1 MERIKEKPTLGERV
15 KEKAVSAPK
24 ELLRKGLDDGSER
37 LRTQLRD
44 TAQQGRRDEY
54 GGDAI
59 EDTAASGLRRAEK
72 ELLKQRKK
80 KNAEQSASPQGDAS
94 APSSNSDVPP
104 VIRTREAEA
113 ARVSTPPP
121 PAQEQ
126 ARQAAMKQAVKTKN
140 AYISARGETTVT
152 AAPEPQ
158 RQGQQAFIQEQGRK
172 ASRQQV
178 QRRQAEQWFR
188 HQVDLRGDPLR
199 SEYPT
204 SRGRELPSRE
214 RIKERGSI
222 QPPKKHRLPEPKA
235 PEHAVGIVP
244 KIREGGKATGLSA
257 EQAVRSSTAHAAT
270 VGNYVAREAA
280 MQMALRQQTTKTAET
295 AVQKTAQAAG
305 RALRAIIAA
314 AQSLLAAIAAGG
326 STVVAMVLVI
336 CLIGLLIVSPFGIF
350 FSGEDSGTGHTMPD
364 AVSMMNS
371 EFSTRIEQI
380 KAENPYDELDM
391 DNAGSAAMISNW
403 RDVLAVYAVRTTT
416 DNASPDE
423 VATLTAE
430 KLDLLRQIF
439 WDMNAIS
446 YWVET
451 ISGDEDESDTVILHI
466 TVTVKDHLQMADEYR
481 FDAEQHKLLE
491 ELMQPEY
498 QELFMALTGSYQD
511 IDLSPEE
518 IQEIIKKL
526 PADLSEERK
535 QVVLTAYQLLGKVN
549 YFWGGKSL
557 VLGWDS
563 RWGMP
568 MEVTAAGSSSSG
580 TVRPFGLDCS
590 GFVDWVFY
598 NQSGGSYIIGHGGGA
613 SAQHSYCAPISW
625 DDALPGDLV
634 FYPGDSHVGIVC
646 GFDNSGNILIIHCA
660 SSSNNVVVTGKTGF
674 TMIGRPDHYGE

>member
-1 MERIKEKPTLGERV
+1 MKKIKEKPTLSERI
-15 KEKAVSAPK
+15 KEKAVSTPR

-59 EDTAASGLRRAEK
+59 EDTAASGLHRAEK

-80 KNAEQSASPQGDAS
+80 KNAEQSASPRGDAS
-94 APSSNSDVPP
+94 VPNFESDAPP
-104 VIRTREAEA
+104 VIRTRETDA
-113 ARVSTPPP
+113 ARARDPSPPVR
-121 PAQEQ
+121 EQ
-126 ARQAAMKQAVKTKN
+126 ARQAPMKQAVKTKN
-140 AYISARGETTVT
+140 AYISTQRKTVMT

-178 QRRQAEQWFR
+178 QRRRAERRFQR
-188 HQVDLRGDPLR
+188 QDDLRGDSLC
-199 SEYPT
+199 SEGFEPT
-204 SRGRELPSRE
+204 SRGR
-214 RIKERGSI
+214 IKERGGI
-222 QPPKKHRLPEPKA
+222 QPPKKRQFPEPKTPNHVA
-235 PEHAVGIVP
+235 GIVP
-244 KIREGGKATGLSA
+244 KAREGSKSAVLSS
-257 EQAVRSSTAHAAT
+257 EQAMHSTTVHATAAGT
-270 VGNYVAREAA
+270 HAAREAA
-280 MQMALRQQTTKTAET
+280 MQMAKRQQVTKVAET
-295 AVQKTAQAAG
+295 ATQKTAQAAG
-305 RALRAIIAA
+305 RALRSIIAA

-350 FSGEDSGTGHTMPD
+350 FSVEDSGTGYTMPE
-364 AVSMMNS
+364 AVSVLNG
-371 EFSTRIEQI
+371 EFAARIEQI

-423 VATLTAE
+423 VATLTEE
-430 KLDLLRQIF
+430 KMEILREIF

-446 YWVET
+446 YHLET
-451 ISGDEDESDTVILHI
+451 VSGGEDEGDTVILRI

-481 FDAEQHKLLE
+481 FNADQRKLLE

-498 QELFMALTGSYQD
+498 QELFAALTGSYQD
-511 IDLSPEE
+511 IELSPDEVAKIME
-518 IQEIIKKL
+518 NL
-526 PADLSEERK
+526 PADLSEARRE
-535 QVVLTAYQLLGKVN
+535 VVLTAYQLLGRVH

-557 VLGWDS
+557 VIGWDS

-568 MEVTAAGSSSSG
+568 MEVTAEGSSTTG

-590 GFVDWVFY
+590 GMVDWVFY
-598 NQSGGSYIIGHGGGA
+598 NQSGGQYVIGHGGGA
-613 SAQHSYCAPISW
+613 TAQHSYCTPIAWS
-625 DDALPGDLV
+625 DAQPGDLV

-646 GFDNSGNILIIHCA
+646 GFDSGGNIMIIHCA
-660 SSSNNVVVTGKTGF
+660 SGANNVVITGLEGF
-674 TMIGRPDHYGE
+674 TSIGQPQYYAEAGRS